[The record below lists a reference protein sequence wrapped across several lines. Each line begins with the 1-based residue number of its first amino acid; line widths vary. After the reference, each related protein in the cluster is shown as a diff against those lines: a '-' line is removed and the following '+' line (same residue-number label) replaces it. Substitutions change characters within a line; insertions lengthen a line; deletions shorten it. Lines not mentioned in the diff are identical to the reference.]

1 MERFEIKRSGGFTTI
16 QNEII
21 KDKRLS
27 LSALGLLTVFFS
39 LPPTWN
45 YSIKGLVAIRREK
58 ETAIKTA
65 MRELKAAGYLT
76 VEKLLPGETESGRI
90 EYKYT
95 VYDVPQPI
103 EKQAA
108 EEQAEEK
115 QGVEILP
122 LEVLPTENP
131 PQYNNNQS
139 IPYLSNNQGTKKEDT
154 PQPPKRQRRVSQ
166 LTLSQAE
173 SFARFWEIYPRK
185 VAKESAEKAWAKI
198 DPPEHL
204 VSRIILAVEN
214 QKKVDSRFREIRFTP
229 HPATWLNGR
238 EWENTYETG
247 GTQNGGEFRPSTGF
261 RTDF

>member
-1 MERFEIKRSGGFTTI
+1 MEDRYERDVSKLPQRDFKGIWIPRKVWFDERLTALDKIILAEIDSLDAGEQDWYASNAHIAAFCQCSERKVSEAI
-16 QNEII
+16 A
-21 KDKRLS
+21 RLIELEYIYVKS
-27 LSALGLLTVFFS
+27 FNGRERTLKSR
-39 LPPTWN
+39 
-45 YSIKGLVAIRREK
+45 VAFVDEADTQIPRGRHENSSETGSKKSEADTQIPRESK
-58 ETAIKTA
+58 IP
-65 MRELKAAGYLT
+65 RN
-76 VEKLLPGETESGRI
+76 TERKI
-90 EYKYT
+90 ESNI
-95 VYDVPQPI
+95 P
-103 EKQAA
+103 
-108 EEQAEEK
+108 
-115 QGVEILP
+115 
-122 LEVLPTENP
+122 NP
-131 PQYNNNQS
+131 P
-139 IPYLSNNQGTKKEDT
+139 
-154 PQPPKRQRRVSQ
+154 PPKRQRRVSQ
-166 LTLSQAE
+166 LTLSQAK

>member
-1 MERFEIKRSGGFTTI
+1 MAVFRVSKTGDYTVMSNSHLREKGMSLKAKGL
-16 QNEII
+16 
-21 KDKRLS
+21 LS
-27 LSALGLLTVFFS
+27 LMLS
-39 LPPTWN
+39 LPDDWD
-45 YSIKGLVAIRREK
+45 YSIQGLCTLSKDGYEGVMNAL
-58 ETAIKTA
+58 
-65 MRELKAAGYLT
+65 RELERYGYLT
-76 VEKLLPGETESGRI
+76 RSRATDERGHFAG
-90 EYKYT
+90 
-95 VYDVPQPI
+95 YDYDIFERPQ
-103 EKQAA
+103 
-108 EEQAEEK
+108 
-115 QGVEILP
+115 
-122 LEVLPTENP
+122 TENP
-131 PQYNNNQS
+131 STGNPKAEKPQSDFPITENPSTGNPKQLNNNIP
-139 IPYLSNNQGTKKEDT
+139 IPYSQNTEETNT
-154 PQPPKRQRRVSQ
+154 PQPPKRQRCVSQ

>member
-76 VEKLLPGETESGRI
+76 VEKLLPDETGSGRI

-95 VYDVPQPI
+95 VYDVPQQV
-103 EKQAA
+103 EKQPA
-108 EEQAEEK
+108 EK

-122 LEVLPTENP
+122 LEILPTENP

-139 IPYLSNNQGTKKEDT
+139 NPYLSNNQEAKKEDT
-154 PQPPKRQRRVSQ
+154 PQPPKRQRRESQ
-166 LTLSQAE
+166 LTVVQQSL
-173 SFARFWEIYPRK
+173 FNYFWEVYPKK
-185 VAKESAEKAWAKI
+185 VAKENAEKAWKKI
-198 DPPEHL
+198 NPSEE
-204 VSRIILAVEN
+204 LASTIV
-214 QKKVDSRFREIRFTP
+214 QAVKTQISVDGRFRETRFTP
-229 HPATWLNGR
+229 HPATWLNGH
-238 EWENTYETG
+238 EWENSYEK
-247 GTQNGGEFRPSTGF
+247 GTEHRDDFKPSTGF

>member
-1 MERFEIKRSGGFTTI
+1 MAVFRVSKTGDYTVMSNSHLREKGMSLKAKGL
-16 QNEII
+16 
-21 KDKRLS
+21 LS
-27 LSALGLLTVFFS
+27 LMLS
-39 LPPTWN
+39 LPDDWD
-45 YSIKGLVAIRREK
+45 YSIQGLCTLSKDGYEGVMNAL
-58 ETAIKTA
+58 
-65 MRELKAAGYLT
+65 RELERYGYLT
-76 VEKLLPGETESGRI
+76 RSRATDERGHFAG
-90 EYKYT
+90 
-95 VYDVPQPI
+95 YDYDIFERPQ
-103 EKQAA
+103 
-108 EEQAEEK
+108 
-115 QGVEILP
+115 
-122 LEVLPTENP
+122 TENP
-131 PQYNNNQS
+131 STGNPKAEKPQSDFPITENPSTGNPKQLNNNIP
-139 IPYLSNNQGTKKEDT
+139 IPYSQNTEETNT
-154 PQPPKRQRRVSQ
+154 PQTPKRQRRVSQ

>member
-1 MERFEIKRSGGFTTI
+1 MAVFRVSKTGDYTVMSNSHLREKGMSLKAKGL
-16 QNEII
+16 
-21 KDKRLS
+21 LS
-27 LSALGLLTVFFS
+27 LMLS
-39 LPPTWN
+39 LPDDWD
-45 YSIKGLVAIRREK
+45 YSIQGLCTLSKDGYEGVMNAL
-58 ETAIKTA
+58 
-65 MRELKAAGYLT
+65 RELERYGYLT
-76 VEKLLPGETESGRI
+76 RSRATDERGHFAG
-90 EYKYT
+90 
-95 VYDVPQPI
+95 YDYDIFERPQ
-103 EKQAA
+103 
-108 EEQAEEK
+108 
-115 QGVEILP
+115 
-122 LEVLPTENP
+122 TENP
-131 PQYNNNQS
+131 STGNPKAEKPQSDFPITENPSTGNPKQLNNNIP
-139 IPYLSNNQGTKKEDT
+139 IPYSQNTEETNT

>member
-1 MERFEIKRSGGFTTI
+1 M
-16 QNEII
+16 N
-21 KDKRLS
+21 
-27 LSALGLLTVFFS
+27 AL
-39 LPPTWN
+39 
-45 YSIKGLVAIRREK
+45 
-58 ETAIKTA
+58 
-65 MRELKAAGYLT
+65 RELERYGYLT
-76 VEKLLPGETESGRI
+76 RSRATDERGHFAG
-90 EYKYT
+90 
-95 VYDVPQPI
+95 YDYDIFERPQ
-103 EKQAA
+103 
-108 EEQAEEK
+108 
-115 QGVEILP
+115 
-122 LEVLPTENP
+122 TENP
-131 PQYNNNQS
+131 STGNPKQLNNNIP
-139 IPYLSNNQGTKKEDT
+139 IPYSQNTEETNT